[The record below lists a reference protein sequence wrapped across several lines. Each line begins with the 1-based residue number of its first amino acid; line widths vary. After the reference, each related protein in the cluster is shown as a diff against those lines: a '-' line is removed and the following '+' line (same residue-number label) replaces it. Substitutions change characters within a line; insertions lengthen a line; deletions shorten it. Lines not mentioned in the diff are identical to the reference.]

1 MRSNQELTNELV
13 EQGHLKTPRLI
24 AAFLAID
31 RAYFVPE
38 KLRPRAYEND
48 SLPLGFE
55 QTISQP
61 MVVAFMLELLQVQK
75 GEKILD
81 IGAGSGYTSALLGF
95 LVGEK
100 GKVISIERIKKL
112 KNKAS
117 QNISQYNFMR
127 KGRVKL
133 IWGNG
138 AKGFK
143 KEAPFDKILASAA
156 ALEIP
161 LSWKKQLKIGGRLV
175 APVSDSIQVLEKK
188 SVNKFRVQ
196 TFEGFSFVPLINPS

>member
-1 MRSNQELTNELV
+1 M
-13 EQGHLKTPRLI
+13 

-31 RAYFVPE
+31 RALFVPE
-38 KLRPRAYEND
+38 KLRGRAYEND

-61 MVVAFMLELLQVQK
+61 MVVAFMLELLQPQE

-100 GKVISIERIKKL
+100 GQVISLERIKKL

-117 QNISQYNFMR
+117 QNISQYNFIR

-133 IWGNG
+133 IWGDG
-138 AKGFK
+138 AEGFK

-188 SVNKFRVQ
+188 SQNKFKVQ
-196 TFEGFSFVPLINPS
+196 IFPGFSFVPLINPS